1 MKIERR
7 IWNRRKS
14 TTISDND
21 KIQQN
26 ILRQLKE
33 IEEMKNNMRD
43 KKEIECICSNNQD
56 FWNNKLIKQNFF
68 ELIHQL
74 MVSFLVKKKSNYL
87 F

>member
-33 IEEMKNNMRD
+33 IEEMKEWD
-43 KKEIECICSNNQD
+43 
-56 FWNNKLIKQNFF
+56 
-68 ELIHQL
+68 
-74 MVSFLVKKKSNYL
+74 VSHTITTI
-87 F
+87 